1 MATPSSATHPVF
13 SLYYIGIDTEA
24 GVTNEQFEA
33 FVREQGVKIP
43 CYPGWRWTLLR
54 GLRGERVGQY
64 LMLYEMDSQAHRD
77 RYVTATGQKTE
88 AAKAFWQQH
97 PEALEILA
105 AWRKLGTFSQL
116 PTLFTDYQLLAENA
130 KSDVPHGPRYQ
141 DQPGEEPIAR
151 IIGIHNLALREGVM
165 PEQFEQFIAENHHR
179 IEDYPDWKFHLLKGE
194 RGNRLDQYVVMMEI
208 ASMDALD
215 VFYPEPDIATDEAAK
230 FAKAHRDTKQ
240 MYEEWKQLA
249 SFSGSPQIYT
259 DYLCVAESLPAEE
272 SRSL

>member
-1 MATPSSATHPVF
+1 MTSTPSASKPVF

-24 GVTNEQFEA
+24 GVTNEQFEI
-33 FVREQGVKIP
+33 FVCERGMKIP

-64 LMLYEMDSQAHRD
+64 LMLYEIDSAEQRD

-88 AAKAFWQQH
+88 EAHAFWRQH
-97 PEALEILA
+97 ADALEILA
-105 AWRKLGTFSQL
+105 EWRKLGTFSQL
-116 PTLFTDYQLLAENA
+116 PTLFTDYRLLAENV
-130 KSDVPHGPRYQ
+130 KSNVPRGPRYQ
-141 DQPGEEPIAR
+141 ERPGKEPVAR
-151 IIGIHNLALREGVM
+151 IIGIHNLALREGVT
-165 PEQFEQFIAENHHR
+165 PAQFEQFIIENHHR

-208 ASMDALD
+208 ASMAALD
-215 VFYPEPDIATDEAAK
+215 VFYPEPDIATAEAAK

-259 DYLCVAESLPAEE
+259 DYLSVAES
-272 SRSL
+272 RSG